1 MSIIDKEIVALK
13 IWTISTKLNRELESM
28 FSNLLQ
34 IFTIVCFYKR
44 NISSK
49 SQLHRSIQSH

>member
-34 IFTIVCFYKR
+34 IFTIVCFYER

-49 SQLHRSIQSH
+49 SQLHSSIQSH